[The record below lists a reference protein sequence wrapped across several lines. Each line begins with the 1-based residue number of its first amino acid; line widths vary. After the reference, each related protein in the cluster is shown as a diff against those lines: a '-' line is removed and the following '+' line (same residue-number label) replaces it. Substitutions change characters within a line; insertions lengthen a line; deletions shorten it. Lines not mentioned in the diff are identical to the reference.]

1 MKKYLIL
8 VLLCAGGAVG
18 FSQSSSKI
26 ENIKKL
32 LDLTGSGKMGAQVAQ
47 TMISS
52 FQESYS
58 NVPTEYWESVK
69 KEINAD
75 DIVALV
81 IPIYDKYYTEE
92 DIQKLIEFYESPIGK
107 KVISTTPL
115 IVQESMSAGK
125 IWGENIGKKVMEKL
139 KNDGYIKEG

>member
-8 VLLCAGGAVG
+8 ILLCVGGTVG

-58 NVPTEYWESVK
+58 NVPNEYWESVK

>member
-8 VLLCAGGAVG
+8 VLLCAGGTAS

-47 TMISS
+47 SMISS

-58 NVPTEYWESVK
+58 NVPNEYWESVK

-107 KVISTTPL
+107 KVISATPL

-139 KNDGYIKEG
+139 KQDGYIKEG

>member
-8 VLLCAGGAVG
+8 VLLCVSGAAG

-52 FQESYS
+52 FRESYS
-58 NVPTEYWESVK
+58 DVPDEYWESVK
-69 KEINAD
+69 KEISAD
-75 DIVALV
+75 DIVALI

-92 DIQKLIEFYESPIGK
+92 DIQQLTEFYQSPIGK

-139 KNDGYIKEG
+139 KHDGYIKGS

>member
-8 VLLCAGGAVG
+8 VLICVSGTTG

-58 NVPTEYWESVK
+58 NVPNEYWESVK

-107 KVISTTPL
+107 KVISSTPL

-139 KNDGYIKEG
+139 KQDGYIKEG